1 MVLSLGRGR
10 RGLFV
15 VVVVVVAVGAK
26 DVPGVT
32 GSKSNLA

>member
-1 MVLSLGRGR
+1 MVLSLRRGR

-15 VVVVVVAVGAK
+15 VVVVVVGAK

>member
-1 MVLSLGRGR
+1 MVPGASVLRVTGSG
-10 RGLFV
+10 
-15 VVVVVVAVGAK
+15 VVAGTK

>member
-15 VVVVVVAVGAK
+15 VVVVVVAK